1 MPEQA
6 SGRARARWICDRCG
20 RRGTRGFEGP
30 RCTDVAACQRRIE
43 RPATAPAQGA
53 ERPQFPSRPVLAEV
67 IRLAHRRSTS
77 LRELLGP
84 ELFGA
89 YGNAR
94 VAGTMSLVTIER
106 FCDEVLGW
114 HPRTLYGDAYDR
126 AAVSPV
132 LPPVRRSAA
141 ARLNAHSGHGTRRA
155 RGAPAAIR

>member
-1 MPEQA
+1 
-6 SGRARARWICDRCG
+6 
-20 RRGTRGFEGP
+20 
-30 RCTDVAACQRRIE
+30 
-43 RPATAPAQGA
+43 
-53 ERPQFPSRPVLAEV
+53 VLAEV
-67 IRLAHRRSTS
+67 VRLANRRSTS

-126 AAVSPV
+126 AAQSPS
-132 LPPVRRSAA
+132 LPSVRRAA
-141 ARLNAHSGHGTRRA
+141 SARLSQRPRA
-155 RGAPAAIR
+155 ALRGSVLG